1 MRVSAI
7 VATCALVLAMAGQA
21 MAAQTSKPAKATHGS
36 VAGKLESYD
45 ASNRTMKVRA
55 GKGEQE
61 FKLTNNAVVRM
72 GAKTLTADDLATHQG
87 QNIKVRYTV
96 SDKNKMADSVTIA
109 DTSHH
114 GSKRDS
120 HK

>member
-1 MRVSAI
+1 MRVSLI
-7 VATCALVLAMAGQA
+7 VAACALVLAVAGPA
-21 MAAQTSKPAKATHGS
+21 TAAQSTTTPKINHGS

-55 GKGEQE
+55 GKAEQE
-61 FKLTNNAVVRM
+61 FKLTSNAVVRM
-72 GAKTLTADDLATHQG
+72 GAKTLTAGDLASHQG

-96 SDKNKMADSVTIA
+96 TDSSKMADSITIA
-109 DTSHH
+109 DTPHH
-114 GSKRDS
+114 GGKRDS